1 MQVHDLNLRCPAS
14 AAPLRE
20 MDPMHEPLLNSI
32 NPGSLLGAR
41 AVFPGDEPYDSQRR
55 VWNGMHDR
63 HPAVIARC
71 VNADEVSAV
80 LRWARSERLAVSVRG
95 GGHNVAGSAVADNAV
110 MIDLSLMNS
119 VDVDPA
125 AMVAV
130 AGGGALLRDLDAA
143 TTPYGLACPAGV
155 VSHTG
160 LGGLALGGGYGWL
173 ARKWGLTCDH
183 LVTAE
188 VVLTDGSIVEAS
200 PADHEDLFWALRGG
214 GGNFGIVTRF
224 TLRLR
229 NVAPVIHQTGVYALA
244 TAEEA
249 LLAYAAFAEQQQLDL
264 HTVGAVKT
272 AGHHEWIPERLRGKP
287 ALFLAAGWFG
297 PESDVPD
304 AITPLFRSAPPDGR
318 LDQVLSYAALQALG
332 DHSEP
337 AGNRYFTKSCY
348 LGTITSAAATALVD
362 AGHAITS
369 PLSSIDFE
377 FLRGAIADVP
387 DAESAFPNRDAPYI
401 VTASAQWT
409 NAGEDATHAQ
419 WSRQAVDSLV
429 PWQHGGAYV
438 NYVQDARHQST
449 TDLYGDSRYRRL
461 AATKVLYDPENVL
474 RHNQNIPPAATTP

>member
-1 MQVHDLNLRCPAS
+1 MRELESTCVDPRS
-14 AAPLRE
+14 PLG
-20 MDPMHEPLLNSI
+20 D
-32 NPGSLLGAR
+32 R
-41 AVFPGDEPYDSQRR
+41 AVCPGDEQYDSQRR

-63 HPAVIARC
+63 RPAMIARC

-119 VDVDPA
+119 VEVDPA

-143 TTPYGLACPAGV
+143 TTPHGLACPAGV

-188 VVLTDGSIVEAS
+188 VVLADGAIVEAS
-200 PADHEDLFWALRGG
+200 STHHGDLYWALRGG
-214 GGNFGIVTRF
+214 GGNFGVVTRF

-229 NVAPVIHQTGVYALA
+229 NVAPVVHQTGVYALA
-244 TAEEA
+244 TAGEA
-249 LLAYAAFAEQQQLDL
+249 LLAYAAFAQQQQLDL
-264 HTVGAVKT
+264 HTVGALKT

-287 ALFLAAGWFG
+287 ALFLTAGWFG
-297 PESDVPD
+297 PESDGPD
-304 AITPLFRSAPPDGR
+304 AIAPLFQSVPPDGR

-348 LGTITSAAATALVD
+348 LDDITSTAATALVN
-362 AGHAITS
+362 AGRAITS

-409 NAGEDATHAQ
+409 NAGEDATHTQ
-419 WSRQAVDSLV
+419 WSRQTVDSLV

-438 NYVQDARHQST
+438 NYVQDAQHQST
-449 TDLYGDSRYRRL
+449 PDLYGHSRYRRL
-461 AATKVLYDPENVL
+461 ATTKAHYDPENLL
-474 RHNQNIPPAATTP
+474 RHNQNITPVAMTS